1 VNASTTVASAVL
13 EALRR
18 AGVTD
23 VVLAPGSRSAA
34 LALALYDA
42 DSAGA
47 VRLHVRIDE
56 RTAGFLA
63 LGLAKGSHRPV
74 PVVTT
79 SGTAVANLHPAVL
92 EALHVGER
100 VVVISADRPASLRRT
115 GANQTTEQAGMFG
128 PRVPCA
134 DVAPGDAASAVAAV
148 DAAVHRRGPSQLNLQ
163 FDAPLLP
170 DAAAAGGAPDGRTA
184 DSPATGQLLPAEEST
199 PSRRGVDQSGP
210 SSAAASSTVPET
222 YARAHL
228 APPDGS
234 VRLPLGP
241 RTVVV
246 AGDDAGPPARLLA
259 QDANWPLLA
268 EPTSGARTGSH
279 AIRTYRLL
287 LGGELGAAV
296 ERVVVTG
303 HPTLSRPVT
312 SLISRRDIEVV
323 SVRTAAG
330 ICTDPGRVARHV
342 DSVPVAEAADG
353 PDWIAAWRAADRRV
367 SDAVDEVA
375 AEPSGLALQVAAE
388 VAAAVTPGALLTVG
402 SSQPIRDLD
411 LMAAPFGAGERRLVV
426 GNRGLAGIDGTV
438 STAIGAAL
446 GRASSRALA
455 YLGDLTFLHDA
466 NALILGSRE
475 HRPDLT
481 VVVAN
486 DDGGAIFST
495 LEQGGPVFA
504 ASFERV
510 FGTPHGVSI
519 EALCRASGTPY
530 ERVTDAAGLRA
541 ALSVDARGIRVVEVP
556 IDRTSRRAL
565 DERIR
570 ALA

>member
-1 VNASTTVASAVL
+1 MNASTTVATAVV

-18 AGVTD
+18 SGVTD

-42 DSAGA
+42 DSMGA

-134 DVAPGDAASAVAAV
+134 DVAPGDASSAVAAV

-163 FDAPLLP
+163 FEAPLLP
-170 DAAAAGGAPDGRTA
+170 GGVGPGGGRGDGGSEGGSEGSVGAEDEPNTFALFTA
-184 DSPATGQLLPAEEST
+184 DA
-199 PSRRGVDQSGP
+199 
-210 SSAAASSTVPET
+210 

-234 VRLPLGP
+234 VRLHAGP

-246 AGDDAGPPARLLA
+246 AGDDAGPAARLLA
-259 QDANWPLLA
+259 QNANWPLLA

-287 LGGELGAAV
+287 LGGELGAEV

-330 ICTDPGRVARHV
+330 MCTDPGRVARHV

-353 PDWIAAWRAADRRV
+353 PDWIDAWRAADRRV
-367 SDAVDEVA
+367 SDAVDAVA
-375 AEPSGLALQVAAE
+375 TEPSGLALRVAAE

-411 LMAAPFGAGERRLVV
+411 LMAAPFGAGEHRLVV

-446 GRASSRALA
+446 GRVSSRALA

-466 NALILGSRE
+466 NGLIVGPRE
-475 HRPDLT
+475 PLPDLT

-495 LEQGGPVFA
+495 LEQGGPAFA
-504 ASFERV
+504 TSFERV
-510 FGTPHGVSI
+510 FGTPHGVSV
-519 EALCRASGTPY
+519 ESLCRASGTAY

-541 ALSVDARGIRVVEVP
+541 ALRADTRGIRVVEVP
-556 IDRTSRRAL
+556 IERTDRRAL